1 MIDWT
6 QVRTLAITAI
16 AFVGVGCG
24 SDTGNGPLAPE
35 VFGYTAQVQ
44 GDYSRSIGGDAVFGR
59 SEDPYYGEV
68 FVVALEVPGSDGF
81 IALARKNTS
90 RPVVGTYT
98 VADVTE
104 NDVEEL
110 PQDEFFAFYVTGSG
124 ETLQA
129 VFLGTAGSVTITA
142 SSARALSGSFQF
154 DALGFVTDDPTSELS
169 VRLSGSFTAR
179 AVSAAVE
186 TRIAAALVGR
196 GF

>member
-6 QVRTLAITAI
+6 QIRTLAVTAI

-24 SDTGNGPLAPE
+24 SDSGNGPLGPE

-44 GDYSRSIGGDAVFGR
+44 GDVSRTVGGDAVFGR

-68 FVVALEVPGSDGF
+68 FVVALAVPGSDGF
-81 IALARKNTS
+81 IALARKNTA
-90 RPVVGTYT
+90 RPAVGSYT
-98 VADVTE
+98 IADVTE

-110 PQDEFFAFYVTGSG
+110 PQDEFFAFYVTGTG
-124 ETLQA
+124 EALDA
-129 VFLGTAGSVTITA
+129 VFLGTAGTVTVTG

-154 DALGFVTDDPTSELS
+154 DALGFETDDPTSELT

-179 AVSAAVE
+179 AVSSAVQA
-186 TRIAAALVGR
+186 RIAAALVGR